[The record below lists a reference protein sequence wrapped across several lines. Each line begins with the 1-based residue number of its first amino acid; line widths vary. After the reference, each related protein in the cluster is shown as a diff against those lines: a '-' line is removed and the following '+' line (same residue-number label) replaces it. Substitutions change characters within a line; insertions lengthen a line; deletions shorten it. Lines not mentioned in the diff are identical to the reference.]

1 LPQLDELNN
10 DHFGEFDDDDDD
22 DDSYRSS
29 EGEDSF
35 SEYVLFNE
43 LTILLMKEYES
54 STELHSTDL

>member
-22 DDSYRSS
+22 DDSYGSS

-43 LTILLMKEYES
+43 LTV
-54 STELHSTDL
+54 